1 MPRPPQGLH
10 GLPGVRVT
18 RAMARLVQRFAQKAL
33 LYGGSML
40 KDRSADNDSGKRY
53 EIFCDA
59 LVDMVRRRQPSDF
72 VRTNLQVCDAMR
84 ALIMRVIPAV
94 RRAALAQ
101 GVRLEGMQAY
111 ASVAL
116 VRPGARAQ
124 VVHYDHYYA
133 PERAYWT
140 AFLKCSHGL
149 RQGDTQFVAAGDGG
163 PFYEL
168 PGHKIWSG
176 RVAHRGGANAG
187 GSTRYVLALAFA
199 RGEDPNRPFGGVPF
213 RV

>member
-1 MPRPPQGLH
+1 
-10 GLPGVRVT
+10 
-18 RAMARLVQRFAQKAL
+18 MARLVQRFAEAGLQS
-33 LYGGSML
+33 GGREMI
-40 KDRSADNDSGKRY
+40 KDRSATHDPGRRY
-53 EIFCDA
+53 ELFCDV
-59 LVDMVRRRQPSDF
+59 LVDMVRQRVSSGF
-72 VRTNLQVCDAMR
+72 VRLHQRLCTGMR
-84 ALIMRVIPAV
+84 ALITRVIPAV

-124 VVHYDHYYA
+124 AVHTDA
-133 PERAYWT
+133 PDRAYWT
-140 AFLKCSHGL
+140 AFLRCSHGR
-149 RQGDTQFVAAGDGG
+149 RQGDTQFVASAGGDGG

-187 GSTRYVLALAFA
+187 GTTRYVLALAFA